1 MYPNAKISLKSPR
14 SGERTQ
20 SILEQKPVNN
30 VHISTSYQAG
40 FASPG
45 RNVLTVEANEES
57 QLPLRIAALSISP
70 AFYALQQE
78 RKNQQLNKVVQTH

>member
-20 SILEQKPVNN
+20 SILKQRPVSA
-30 VHISTSYQAG
+30 HISTSYQAG
-40 FASPG
+40 FAYPG
-45 RNVLTVEANEES
+45 RNVLTVEPDEES
-57 QLPLRIAALSISP
+57 QLPLRIVALSISP

-78 RKNQQLNKVVQTH
+78 RKNQELNKDVQSH